1 MHLHQKRTAFIH
13 LREMDA
19 SSLCSTSARRLRG
32 TSSYLST
39 TSCRETE
46 TPLSACVDCGESTA
60 SSSLAPGTSSG
71 AFQSRSCS
79 FESTSLCEMEAD
91 LLVAR
96 CSSFYGVEGE
106 EKRRNTKEEAPSE
119 LDEERSGL
127 CAKPGRCQEVLRAF
141 PEGRKKRRDKKKGAT
156 TEVAQLQVEKP
167 RRAILKTEYRMRERD
182 TRSPEVRHR
191 TGHTDTDA
199 EEEQETKHLFQH
211 SNSPFRGRSD
221 EKRSELSNCRDE
233 GNHALRPLRR
243 KGESNSQEASL
254 DRESRRQIESRR
266 REKASIAHL
275 SQLGKEGEEAEGK
288 KDTKG
293 RATVGKKG
301 ARSRRLTKNR
311 VDQDE
316 DNEEDEEDDTDA
328 DWEAT
333 LPRRQQ
339 PSRIFRASRYQAL
352 LEEAKNQTQT
362 KKRTSCQQTR
372 LSSFYVGMWESS
384 EGDDDWSPERVFG
397 REQARR
403 LLKSKQSESSSED
416 EEEDSSSEATE
427 EDGKQRG
434 PAAGD
439 RVVAGTVVREKRSR
453 GERTQEHRV
462 QADRGGNERG
472 FPAGQKTS
480 LGGRSRTSSE
490 SMHAENGG
498 ERARGNRQRGKEQ
511 TTLEGRAAVDG
522 RRATGSARGKRNRSL
537 AEEGRNTSKASVAGR
552 GKCG

>member
-1 MHLHQKRTAFIH
+1 MYLHQKRTAFIR

-19 SSLCSTSARRLRG
+19 PSLCSTSATRLRG

-46 TPLSACVDCGESTA
+46 TPLSACVDCGVSTA
-60 SSSLAPGTSSG
+60 SSSLAPGTISA

-79 FESTSLCEMEAD
+79 FESTSLSEMEAD

-96 CSSFYGVEGE
+96 DSSFYGVEGE
-106 EKRRNTKEEAPSE
+106 EKGRNAKEEAPSA
-119 LDEERSGL
+119 LAEERSGL
-127 CAKPGRCQEVLRAF
+127 RAKPARCQEGRCALA
-141 PEGRKKRRDKKKGAT
+141 EGSKKRRDKKGAA
-156 TEVAQLQVEKP
+156 TEVAELQIEKP
-167 RRAILKTEYRMRERD
+167 RRAILKTEYRMPERD
-182 TRSPEVRHR
+182 TRSPQVRHR
-191 TGHTDTDA
+191 TRRTDTDT
-199 EEEQETKHLFQH
+199 EEEQETKHLIQH
-211 SNSPFRGRSD
+211 SPLRGRSD
-221 EKRSELSNCRDE
+221 EKSSALSNLSE
-233 GNHALRPLRR
+233 ESSQALRTLRR

-266 REKASIAHL
+266 PEKASISRL

-293 RATVGKKG
+293 RATLWRKG
-301 ARSRRLTKNR
+301 ASSRRLTKNR

-316 DNEEDEEDDTDA
+316 DNEEDEDDSDA
-328 DWEAT
+328 DWEVT

-339 PSRIFRASRYQAL
+339 PSRIFRASRYQSL
-352 LEEAKNQTQT
+352 LEEAKKKAQT

-372 LSSFYVGMWESS
+372 LSSFYIGMWESS
-384 EGDDDWSPERVFG
+384 EEDDDWSPERVFG

-416 EEEDSSSEATE
+416 EEEESSSEATE
-427 EDGKQRG
+427 EEDGKQIG
-434 PAAGD
+434 SEAGD

-453 GERTQEHRV
+453 GERTQEHRFQV
-462 QADRGGNERG
+462 DKEGNKRG
-472 FPAGQKTS
+472 FPAGQKKS
-480 LGGRSRTSSE
+480 IGGRSRTSSE

-498 ERARGNRQRGKEQ
+498 ERARGNREQGKEQ

-522 RRATGSARGKRNRSL
+522 RRATGIARGKRNRSL
-537 AEEGRNTSKASVAGR
+537 AEEGCNISKASVAER